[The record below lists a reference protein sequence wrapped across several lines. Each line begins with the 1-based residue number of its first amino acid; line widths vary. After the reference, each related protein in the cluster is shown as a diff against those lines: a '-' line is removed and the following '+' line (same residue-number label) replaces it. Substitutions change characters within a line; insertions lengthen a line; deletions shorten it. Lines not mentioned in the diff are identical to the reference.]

1 MKASAENRCCRI
13 FRSLV
18 LALCCASVALAQGP
32 AQAPLTPKPTP
43 PTTTIAPV
51 AAQPHPPA
59 QMTPADLEAFFDGLI
74 PLQIQRDD
82 IAGVVVCVVR
92 DGQVLFA
99 KGYGYKDAE
108 HKIPV
113 TPDTLF
119 RHGSISKLFTWT
131 AVMQLAEQR
140 KLDLDRDVN
149 TYLDYKIPDAFG
161 QPITLRNL
169 MTHTP
174 GFEET
179 VKDLI
184 QPDARRLT
192 PLAAYM
198 KNHIPAR
205 IFPPGTIPAYSNYG
219 AGLAGYIVER
229 VSGVPFDQYV
239 KQAIFDPLKMPH
251 SSFQQPLPDDLKQF
265 MSQGYTRASD
275 GA

>member
-32 AQAPLTPKPTP
+32 AQTPLTPKPTP
-43 PTTTIAPV
+43 PTTVAPT

-74 PLQIQRDD
+74 PLQTQRDD
-82 IAGVVVCVVR
+82 IAGAVVCVVR

-99 KGYGYKDAE
+99 KGYGYQDAE
-108 HKIPV
+108 HKTPV

-119 RHGSISKLFTWT
+119 RPGSISKLFTWT

-229 VSGVPFDQYV
+229 VSGVAFDQYV

-265 MSQGYTRASD
+265 M
-275 GA
+275 